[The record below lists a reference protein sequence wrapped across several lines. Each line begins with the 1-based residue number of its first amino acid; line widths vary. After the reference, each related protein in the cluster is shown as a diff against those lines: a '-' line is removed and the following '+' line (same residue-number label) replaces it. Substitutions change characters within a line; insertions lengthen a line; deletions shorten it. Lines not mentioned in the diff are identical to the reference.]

1 MDKTADRINL
11 LAELLRDLETTAISW
26 QVGLI
31 ALCLALAWGAGRI
44 LRPRLERTLAAARTE
59 GGQEALYVGA
69 AGLLRVLVPLVAWL
83 LLVVTRA
90 ALQAHQPVNL
100 FNVAIPLS
108 SSLVIIRV
116 VVYTL
121 RHALPPSGWLR
132 QSERAITWAM
142 WIGVALHLTG
152 LLPGIREFLDGL
164 AFNAGKHRVSLLNL
178 IEGSASVAITVLGA
192 LWIGRVAESRLMGLQ
207 QLDTSLRVVFAKLV
221 RTVLLVFAVLIA
233 LPLVGIDVTVLS
245 VFGGALGVGLGF
257 GLQKIAANYVSG
269 FAILL
274 DRSIKLGDLVTVDG
288 RYGTV
293 ARLTARYVVVR
304 EFDGTEAIIPNE
316 SVITSTV
323 LNHSYSDR
331 SIRVDLT
338 VQVAY
343 GTNLRQALDTL
354 LEVARGHPRVQA
366 EPPPAALVRNFG
378 ENGVDL
384 DLLVWIADPEAGR
397 GNLRSELNLG
407 IDEAFRARGFEIPFP
422 QRDLHIVT
430 GSLDKPR

>member
-1 MDKTADRINL
+1 MASSTKPVNL
-11 LAELLRDLETTAISW
+11 LAELVSELETTAIAW
-26 QVGLI
+26 QLGVI
-31 ALCLALAWGAGRI
+31 ALCLAAAWGAGRV
-44 LRPRLERTLAAARTE
+44 LRPRLAGALAAARTD
-59 GGQEALYVGA
+59 GSQDALFFGA
-69 AGLLRVLVPLVAWL
+69 AGLLRVVVPLVAWM
-83 LLVVTRA
+83 LLVASRG
-90 ALQAHQPVNL
+90 ALHEHQPVNL
-100 FNVAIPLS
+100 LNVAIPLS

-116 VVYTL
+116 AVYAL

-152 LLPGIREFLDGL
+152 LLPEIREFLDGL
-164 AFNAGKHRVSLLNL
+164 AFNVGKDRVSLLNL
-178 IEGSASVAITVLGA
+178 IEGSASVAITMVGA
-192 LWIGRVAESRLMGLQ
+192 LWIGRMVESRLMGLQ
-207 QLDTSLRVVFAKLV
+207 HLDTSLRVVFSKLV
-221 RTVLLVFAVLIA
+221 RTVLLVLAVLIA

-331 SIRVDLT
+331 AVRVDLT

-354 LEVARGHPRVQA
+354 LDVARNHPRIQT

-378 ENGVDL
+378 ENGIDL
-384 DLLVWIADPEAGR
+384 DLMVWITDPEAGR
-397 GNLRSELNLG
+397 ANLRSELNLS
-407 IDEAFRARGFEIPFP
+407 IDEAFRVRGFEIPFP
-422 QRDLHIVT
+422 QRDLHIVSGT
-430 GSLDKPR
+430 LEPPG